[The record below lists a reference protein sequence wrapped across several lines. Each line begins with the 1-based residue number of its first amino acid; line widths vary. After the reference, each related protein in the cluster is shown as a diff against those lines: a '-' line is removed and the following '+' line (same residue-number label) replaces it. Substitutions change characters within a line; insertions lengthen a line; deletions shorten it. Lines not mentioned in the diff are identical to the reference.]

1 MVSKLISFDIFSP
14 FSIMIVKS
22 RFNILTYIA
31 QKCRKNNGNTPGF
44 DLYCAAAFT
53 RHFVF
58 GREMQKIT
66 LWDKI
71 RNPVFKG

>member
-1 MVSKLISFDIFSP
+1 L
-14 FSIMIVKS
+14 
-22 RFNILTYIA
+22 
-31 QKCRKNNGNTPGF
+31 RKNAGKTTVIPPDSTF
-44 DLYCAAAFT
+44 IALQPFT

>member
-1 MVSKLISFDIFSP
+1 
-14 FSIMIVKS
+14 MIVKTP
-22 RFNILTYIA
+22 FNVLTYIA
-31 QKCRKNNGNTPGF
+31 EKYRKNHGNTSGF
-44 DLYCAAAFT
+44 DLYYAAAFT

-71 RNPVFKG
+71 RNPVFTG